1 MNRTIS
7 RRSRFSGPSNQ
18 KKNARKASSFNPDH
32 LIKTSPRETPQE
44 STPSWKYEDLDINPA
59 IKANLIMKGY
69 QYPTPIQ
76 EQSINHLLEG
86 KDLMGIAGTGT
97 GKTAAFLIPIL
108 HKMTLQPHAQ
118 ALVVLPTRELALQVE
133 QEFISLSK
141 ELNLKGSCFIGG
153 QSITKDIRNL
163 KSTNNLIIG
172 TPGRL
177 IDLLNQGILRLD
189 TISTLVLDEFDRMLE
204 MGFIKDIQKII
215 HGMRNRKQTMF
226 FSATL
231 DKTQQHLIDQILT
244 NPLEVK
250 INSGSSPSDRVEQE
264 IIRIS
269 NGENKFDVLTRLIS
283 NKDFSKVIV
292 FAETKRQVDKLGK
305 KLNQF
310 GIKSGLI
317 HGNKS
322 QNQRNNSLN
331 QFNLGGIRVLV
342 ATDVASRGLD
352 LPDVTHVI
360 NYELPRTKDSYIHR
374 IGRTGRA
381 GKSGKAFTLVDAN
394 N

>member
-1 MNRTIS
+1 MNKTIS
-7 RRSRFSGPSNQ
+7 RRPRFNGSSNQ
-18 KKNARKASSFNPDH
+18 KRKARKASSFNPDH
-32 LIKTSPRETPQE
+32 LIKNTTRETTQVKKPG
-44 STPSWKYEDLDINPA
+44 WKYEDLNINA
-59 IKANLIMKGY
+59 GLKANLILKGY
-69 QYPTPIQ
+69 QFPTPIQ

-86 KDLMGIAGTGT
+86 RDLIGIAGTGT

-108 HKMTLQPHAQ
+108 HKMTNDPDSQ

-141 ELNLKGSCFIGG
+141 GLNLKGSCFIGG
-153 QSITKDIRNL
+153 QSINRDMSNL
-163 KSTNNLIIG
+163 KSRNNLLIG

-177 IDLLNQGILRLD
+177 IDLMNQDILRIN
-189 TISTLVLDEFDRMLE
+189 TVSTLVLDEFDRMLE
-204 MGFIKDIQKII
+204 MGFIRDIQKII
-215 HGMRNRKQTMF
+215 SRMTSRKQTMF
-226 FSATL
+226 FSATV

-250 INSGSSPSDRVEQE
+250 INSGSSPSDRVDQE
-264 IIRIS
+264 IIHVP
-269 NGENKFDVLTRLIS
+269 NNTTKFEVLTRLIS
-283 NKDFSKVIV
+283 GEDFCKVIV

-305 KLNQF
+305 KLNQL

-322 QNQRNNSLN
+322 QNQRKNSLN
-331 QFNLGGIRVLV
+331 QFNLGNIQVLV

-352 LPDVTHVI
+352 LPDVSHVI
-360 NYELPRTKDSYIHR
+360 NYELPRTMDSYIHR

-381 GKSGKAFTLVDAN
+381 GKNGKAFTLIDSTN
-394 N
+394 

>member
-7 RRSRFSGPSNQ
+7 RRSRFSGPSN
-18 KKNARKASSFNPDH
+18 KKRKARKATSFNPDH
-32 LIKTSPRETPQE
+32 LIRNTSIETPPE
-44 STPSWKYEDLDINPA
+44 NKPGWKYENLNINPGL
-59 IKANLIMKGY
+59 KANLIMKGY
-69 QYPTPIQ
+69 EYPTPIQ
-76 EQSINHLLEG
+76 EQSINHLLKG

-108 HKMTLQPHAQ
+108 HQMTIKPDTQ
-118 ALVVLPTRELALQVE
+118 ALIVLPTRELALQVE
-133 QEFISLSK
+133 QEFIGLSK
-141 ELNLKGSCFIGG
+141 ELNLRGSCFIGG
-153 QSITKDIRNL
+153 QNINRDISNL
-163 KSTNNLIIG
+163 KTKNHLIIG

-177 IDLLNQGILRLD
+177 IDLINQGVLRID
-189 TISTLVLDEFDRMLE
+189 SISTLVLDEFDRMLE

-215 HGMRNRKQTMF
+215 QGMKSRKQTMF

-231 DKTQQHLIDQILT
+231 DKTQQHLIDQIL
-244 NPLEVK
+244 NDPLEVK
-250 INSGSSPSDRVEQE
+250 INSGANPSDRVEQE
-264 IIRIS
+264 IIHVS
-269 NGENKFDVLTRLIS
+269 NGENKFDVLTKLIS
-283 NKDFSKVIV
+283 HKDFSKVIV

-322 QNQRNNSLN
+322 QNQRKNSLN
-331 QFNLGGIRVLV
+331 QFNLGSIKVLV
-342 ATDVASRGLD
+342 ATDVAARGLD

-360 NYELPRTKDSYIHR
+360 NYELPRTQDSYIHR

>member
-7 RRSRFSGPSNQ
+7 RRTRFTGAPNH
-18 KKNARKASSFNPDH
+18 KKKARKASSFNPDQ
-32 LIKTSPRETPQE
+32 LIRNTSRDTTPVSQ
-44 STPSWKYEDLDINPA
+44 PGWKYEDLDINPGLR
-59 IKANLIMKGY
+59 ANLIMKGY
-69 QYPTPIQ
+69 QHPTPIQ
-76 EQSINHLLEG
+76 EQSISHLLKG
-86 KDLMGIAGTGT
+86 RDLMGIAGTGT

-108 HKMTLQPHAQ
+108 HQMTLNPDLQ

-133 QEFISLSK
+133 KEFISLSK
-141 ELNLKGSCFIGG
+141 GLNLRGSCFIGG
-153 QSITKDIRNL
+153 QSISRDIQNLRN
-163 KSTNNLIIG
+163 KNHLIIG

-177 IDLLNQGILRLD
+177 IDLKNQNILRLD
-189 TISTLVLDEFDRMLE
+189 TVSTLVLDEFDRMLE

-215 HGMRNRKQTMF
+215 SAMGNRNQTMF

-244 NPLEVK
+244 DPLEVK
-250 INSGSSPSDRVEQE
+250 INSGASPSERVDQE
-264 IIRIS
+264 IIHIS
-269 NGENKFDVLTRLIS
+269 SNQNKFDVLTNLIS
-283 NKDFSKVIV
+283 NKEFGKVLV

-310 GIKSGLI
+310 GIRSGLI

-322 QNQRNNSLN
+322 QNQRKNSLN
-331 QFNLGGIRVLV
+331 QFNLGNIQVLV

-360 NYELPRTKDSYIHR
+360 NYELPRTMDSYIHR

-381 GKSGKAFTLVDAN
+381 GKNGKAFTLIDAHN
-394 N
+394 

>member
-1 MNRTIS
+1 MNKTIS
-7 RRSRFSGPSNQ
+7 RRPRFNGSSNQ
-18 KKNARKASSFNPDH
+18 KRKARKASSFNPDQ
-32 LIKTSPRETPQE
+32 LISNTTREIPKE
-44 STPSWKYEDLDINPA
+44 SQPGWKYEDLHINEGL
-59 IKANLIMKGY
+59 KANLILKGY
-69 QYPTPIQ
+69 QFPTPIQ
-76 EQSINHLLEG
+76 EKSINHLLEG
-86 KDLMGIAGTGT
+86 RDLMGIAGTGT

-108 HKMTLQPHAQ
+108 HQMTIKPGKQ

-133 QEFISLSK
+133 KEFISLSK
-141 ELNLKGSCFIGG
+141 GLNLKGSCFIGG
-153 QSITKDIRNL
+153 QNISRDVSNL
-163 KSTNNLIIG
+163 KSNNNLIIG

-177 IDLLNQGILRLD
+177 IDLMNQNILRIHSVD
-189 TISTLVLDEFDRMLE
+189 TLVLDEFDRMLE

-215 HGMRNRKQTMF
+215 SGMKSRKQTMF

-231 DKTQQHLIDQILT
+231 DNTQQHLIDQILT
-244 NPLEVK
+244 NPLEIK
-250 INSGSSPSDRVEQE
+250 INSGKSPSERVDQE
-264 IIRIS
+264 IIHVPGNS
-269 NGENKFDVLTRLIS
+269 TKFDVLTNLIT
-283 NKDFSKVIV
+283 KDGFSKVIV

-305 KLNQF
+305 KLNQY

-322 QNQRNNSLN
+322 QNQRKNSLN
-331 QFNLGGIRVLV
+331 QFNLGDIQVLV

-381 GKSGKAFTLVDAN
+381 GKNGKAFTLIDAN
-394 N
+394 